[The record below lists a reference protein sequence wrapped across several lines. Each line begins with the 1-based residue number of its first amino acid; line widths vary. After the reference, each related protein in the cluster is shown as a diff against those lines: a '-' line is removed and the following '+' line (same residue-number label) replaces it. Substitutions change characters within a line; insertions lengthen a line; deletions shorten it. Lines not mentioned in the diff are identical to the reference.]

1 MSKLPPYQLKETRS
15 QKMRNLYEE
24 VGSQP
29 TQTASQ
35 LTQDSQTQSSIAD
48 NSFLDSSLL
57 TSTPINKSKSNF
69 SKTSPTQESV

>member
-1 MSKLPPYQLKETRS
+1 MSKLPPYVSKETYS

-29 TQTASQ
+29 TQPASQ

-57 TSTPINKSKSNF
+57 TSTPINKSKGNF